1 LFSQLFCST
10 CLFSLFV
17 VSPFTLISSTLF
29 HWFRYTDPR
38 EEARLKEEAEK
49 AKGDNMENWTQEQLE
64 AAVAA
69 KDKGNAT
76 EIICKYFIEAVET
89 RKYVYPT
96 LGFVAVLY
104 PCSI

>member
-1 LFSQLFCST
+1 
-10 CLFSLFV
+10 
-17 VSPFTLISSTLF
+17 
-29 HWFRYTDPR
+29 
-38 EEARLKEEAEK
+38 
-49 AKGDNMENWTQEQLE
+49 MENWTQEQLE

-104 PCSI
+104 PCSIW